1 MEKMIFF
8 NKSEKLR
15 LLHLFFVNIF
25 AWVLFIWTSKFDTV
39 TKIGG
44 LPIPELAYYI
54 LGIWVSCGSI
64 FLSCLSVNFVIV
76 NEKDIVLKT
85 VFKKLKFIEWKNV
98 ISIEEVVVDERRKK
112 TYYFIFDGTEEEINK
127 KNGYQSKK
135 TPIKILKTSKSMIWF
150 EHYLDNQKKNSIN
163 DN

>member
-1 MEKMIFF
+1 MKKTIFLD
-8 NKSEKLR
+8 KTEKLR
-15 LLHLFFVNIF
+15 LLHMFFVNIF

-54 LGIWVSCGSI
+54 LGIWVSCGCI

-98 ISIEEVVVDERRKK
+98 ISIEEVIVNERRKK
-112 TYYFIFDGTEEEINK
+112 TYYFIFDGTEEDNEK
-127 KNGYQSKK
+127 SSTMTKK

>member
-1 MEKMIFF
+1 MKKMIFF
-8 NKSEKLR
+8 NPGKR
-15 LLHLFFVNIF
+15 WFFDLFLINIF
-25 AWVLFIWTSKFDTV
+25 VWILLTWFSRLGVV
-39 TKIGG
+39 TTIGG
-44 LPIPELAYYI
+44 LPYPRLAFYI
-54 LGIWVSCGSI
+54 LAIYINCVSIGFCC
-64 FLSCLSVNFVIV
+64 FMCRFVV
-76 NEKDIVLKT
+76 VDEKNITLKAG
-85 VFKKLKFIEWKNV
+85 FKRIKSIEWKDV
-98 ISIEEVVVDERRKK
+98 KTIEEVVVDERRKK

>member
-8 NKSEKLR
+8 DREKR
-15 LLHLFFVNIF
+15 WFFNLFLFNIF
-25 AWVLFIWTSKFDTV
+25 VWISLMWLSRLGVV
-39 TKIGG
+39 TTIGG
-44 LPIPELAYYI
+44 LPYPRIAFYI
-54 LGIWVSCGSI
+54 LAIYINCASI
-64 FLSCLSVNFVIV
+64 FLSCLFVKFVIV
-76 NEKDIVLKT
+76 NEKDMVLRT

-98 ISIEEVVVDERRKK
+98 ISIEEVIVNERGKK
-112 TYYFIFDGTEEEINK
+112 TYYFIFDGTEEDTE
-127 KNGYQSKK
+127 KNSMQSKK

>member
-8 NKSEKLR
+8 NKKGL
-15 LLHLFFVNIF
+15 LFFLLVNIF
-25 AWVLFIWTSKFDTV
+25 MWIPLILLSRLGAVST
-39 TKIGG
+39 IGG
-44 LPIPELAYYI
+44 LPYPRIAFYI
-54 LGIWVSCGSI
+54 LGIYLNCTSI
-64 FLSCLSVNFVIV
+64 GFCCLTCRFVV
-76 NEKDIVLKT
+76 VDEKNITLKAG
-85 VFKKLKFIEWKNV
+85 FKRIKSIEWKDV
-98 ISIEEVVVDERRKK
+98 KTIEEVVVDEKRDE